1 MFPYW
6 DRGGENVYIR
16 NLDIYA
22 FWRCNEDHSR
32 IRDNTYWV
40 LRDRVVFLQIE
51 PRATAGVTL
60 VTRNFI
66 GGNTFLD
73 YSVTFI
79 NVSELLPWP
88 QLIGQKHSLLL
99 EHCSLYTDTDIRIS
113 QTYYKQFPIWDGVWS
128 RLRVPSIITSYSKPQ
143 QNGSYIIN
151 MDTTA
156 ASCSRSWCHTAPSL
170 TL

>member
-1 MFPYW
+1 MYH
-6 DRGGENVYIR
+6 GEENVYIR

-32 IRDNTYWV
+32 ILDNTYWV

-79 NVSELLPWP
+79 NVSELLPWS
-88 QLIGQKHSLLL
+88 QLIRQKHSLLL

-113 QTYYKQFPIWDGVWS
+113 QTYYK
-128 RLRVPSIITSYSKPQ
+128 
-143 QNGSYIIN
+143 
-151 MDTTA
+151 
-156 ASCSRSWCHTAPSL
+156 
-170 TL
+170 